1 MVSTIIIWPHFTN
14 KESEAE
20 VKKLAHSQHFTRVDR
35 FKPRQYHSRV
45 VSVMCSWLW
54 ERVK

>member
-20 VKKLAHSQHFTRVDR
+20 VKKLPIVNISQGLTGSNPGNITL
-35 FKPRQYHSRV
+35 KS
-45 VSVMCSWLW
+45 SL
-54 ERVK
+54 